1 MARRKIRRWAAS
13 VLVAWLALSGL
24 PLPARAAGIPD
35 PAAIQRQMNAV
46 QGQLRASQAKATQT
60 RNQLAATRSQAASA
74 QAKLN
79 QLAAQLRS
87 AQAELAQRRQQLARA
102 QARLRQL
109 RQALAANQA
118 RLVRQEQALGAG
130 LRMTYENGV
139 VSWLDVLLGARDFYD
154 FVTRLHEL
162 MQIVQANVR
171 LLRQVQAER
180 RLVAAE
186 TEAQQRQVAQVASL
200 TQQVAA
206 AEQVLATRTA
216 QQRVVY
222 ASYQQAAARLQAAYD
237 EQEKES
243 QAIQAQLA
251 RLERQYEA
259 ARAAQLAA
267 LRAAQS
273 SHGAG
278 GGGSSGSGAVNP
290 RTGLAWPLASFVVTR
305 PFGQNYD
312 PILRQVQMHT
322 GIDLAAP
329 EGTPV
334 HAAGAGV
341 VFFTGWMNGY
351 GNTVILVH
359 GNGLSTLYAHLSAIL
374 VHQGDAV
381 EAGQVIGRVGE
392 TGWATG
398 PHLHF
403 EVRVDGVPQDPTKYV
418 G

>member
-259 ARAAQLAA
+259 AR
-267 LRAAQS
+267 
-273 SHGAG
+273 G
-278 GGGSSGSGAVNP
+278 VNAH
-290 RTGLAWPLASFVVTR
+290 TGLTWPLTSFVVTR
-305 PFGQNYD
+305 PFGRNYD
-312 PILRQVQMHT
+312 PILHQVQMHT